1 MWSLFGL
8 LAVGG
13 FILTKYIS
21 DSSTTKAV
29 ELKREKAENINKL
42 LDMTYDDE
50 ISLDESLKDDEC
62 REKLLSSI
70 NDGME
75 YIYCKQWR
83 SLLVNSTYSSAIY
96 DELNTIWG
104 VIFHLLCAKN
114 GKIVLNQRSYSLA
127 GNPELCKQ
135 KVRACEII
143 ERYIKYKHPDLE
155 LVFVPG
161 WKISTSSTQL
171 DYHEELCMGK
181 LWWKHNLPVLS
192 REQMSY
198 VKKLW

>member
-13 FILTKYIS
+13 FILAKYIS
-21 DSSTTKAV
+21 DSSTTKAI

-42 LDMTYDDE
+42 LEMTYDDE
-50 ISLDESLKDDEC
+50 ISLDESLKDEEC

-75 YIYCKQWR
+75 YIYGKQWH
-83 SLLVNSTYSSAIY
+83 SLLKNLTYSSAIY

-104 VIFHLLCAKN
+104 VVFHLLCAKN
-114 GKIVLNQRSYSLA
+114 GKIVLNQRNYSLA

-135 KVRACEII
+135 KVRASEMI
-143 ERYIKYKHPDLE
+143 ERYIKCEHPDLE
-155 LVFVPG
+155 LVFIPG
-161 WKISTSSTQL
+161 WKVSTSSAQL
-171 DYHEELCMGK
+171 SYHEEICMGK
-181 LWWKHNLPVLS
+181 LWWKYNLPVLS
-192 REQMSY
+192 KEQMSHM
-198 VKKLW
+198 KKLW

>member
-13 FILTKYIS
+13 FTLTKYIS

-42 LDMTYDDE
+42 LEMTYNDE

-62 REKLLSSI
+62 RENLLSLIS
-70 NDGME
+70 DDME
-75 YIYCKQWR
+75 YIYGKRWH
-83 SLLVNSTYSSAIY
+83 SLLENSTYSSAIY

-104 VIFHLLCAKN
+104 IVFHLLCAKN
-114 GKIVLNQRSYSLA
+114 GKIVLNQRNYSLA
-127 GNPELCKQ
+127 GNPELCEQ
-135 KVRACEII
+135 KVRTCKII
-143 ERYIKYKHPDLE
+143 ERYIKDRHQNLE

-161 WKISTSSTQL
+161 WKISTSSTKL
-171 DYHEELCMGK
+171 EYHEEICMGK
-181 LWWKHNLPVLS
+181 LWWKHNLPVLNK
-192 REQMSY
+192 EQTSY

>member
-42 LDMTYDDE
+42 LEMTYDDE
-50 ISLDESLKDDEC
+50 NSLDESLKDDKC
-62 REKLLSSI
+62 REKMLLSI
-70 NDGME
+70 KDGME
-75 YIYCKQWR
+75 YIYGKQWH
-83 SLLVNSTYSSAIY
+83 SLLENSTYSSAIY

-104 VIFHLLCAKN
+104 VVFHLLCAKN
-114 GKIVLNQRSYSLA
+114 GKIVLSQRNYSLA
-127 GNPELCKQ
+127 GSPELCEQ

-143 ERYIKYKHPDLE
+143 ERYIKNIYPDLE

-161 WKISTSSTQL
+161 WKISASSTPL
-171 DYHEELCMGK
+171 DYHEEICMGK
-181 LWWKHNLPVLS
+181 LWWKHNLPVMS
-192 REQMSY
+192 KEQ
-198 VKKLW
+198 KLHIRKLW